1 MKETT
6 MFKRIDHVEII
17 PADYE
22 RTMVFYTGVLAFK
35 VKSRIPLDAPPLEE
49 IAYLTLGDTMMELI
63 KITSPAPPAA
73 GMPVG
78 YRGIALEVEDMDRA
92 VEYLT
97 GKGVPITWGPMDL
110 GDSLR
115 AEIQDPDGLVI
126 ELRYWK

>member
-1 MKETT
+1 

-17 PADYE
+17 PSDYE
-22 RTMVFYTGVLAFK
+22 RTIYFYTDVLEFTLK
-35 VKSRIPLDAPPLEE
+35 QRILLDPPLEE
-49 IAYLTLGDTMMELI
+49 IAYLTLGNTMIELL
-63 KITSPAPPAA
+63 KVTSPAPSPE

-97 GKGVPITWGPMDL
+97 GKGVVITWGPMDL
-110 GDSLR
+110 GDSVR

>member
-1 MKETT
+1 

-17 PADYE
+17 PADFE
-22 RTMVFYTGVLAFK
+22 RTMAFYTDVLEFK
-35 VKSRIPLDAPPLEE
+35 VKQRIPLDNPPLAE

-63 KITSPAPPAA
+63 HVVAPAPATP
-73 GMPVG
+73 GLPVG
-78 YRGIALEVEDMDRA
+78 YRGIALEVEDMGKA
-92 VEYLT
+92 VEYLQ

>member
-1 MKETT
+1 

-17 PADYE
+17 PSDYE
-22 RTMVFYTGVLAFK
+22 LTMAFYIDVLEFK
-35 VKSRIPLDAPPLEE
+35 LKQRLLLDPPLEE
-49 IAYLTLGDTMMELI
+49 IAYLTLGDTTIELL
-63 KITSPAPPAA
+63 KVTRPAPPAA

-97 GKGVPITWGPMDL
+97 GKGVVITWGPMDL
-110 GDSLR
+110 GDSIR

-126 ELRYWK
+126 ELRYWN